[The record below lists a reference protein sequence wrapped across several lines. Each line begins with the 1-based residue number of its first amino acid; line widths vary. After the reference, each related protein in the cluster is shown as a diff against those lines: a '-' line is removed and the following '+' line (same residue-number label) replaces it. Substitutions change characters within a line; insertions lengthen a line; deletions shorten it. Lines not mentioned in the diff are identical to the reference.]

1 MAENGPERGADG
13 LEVFMMAEIVI
24 DAIRAEAIAS
34 RDRLLDE
41 RFEAVNV
48 VAARRAVVDASS

>member
-13 LEVFMMAEIVI
+13 LEVYMMVEFVV
-24 DAIRAEAIAS
+24 DAILTEAIAS

-41 RFEAVNV
+41 RFEAVKA
-48 VAARRAVVDASS
+48 VAARRAVVDATS